1 MTSIT
6 DLEQSTG
13 QRLKRIVLIVDEF
26 ALLTTDTTR
35 VGKQTVGTWSK
46 LLMTRIA
53 SLGRSSG
60 VSICI
65 ATQMVKKEVIDSMIS
80 ANFEHRIAFSC
91 ATWRESNLV
100 VQSSEVGGVRGFQ
113 HIQTG
118 REL

>member
-26 ALLTTDTTR
+26 AILTTDTTR
-35 VGKQTVGTWSK
+35 MNKRTVGTWSK

-65 ATQMVKKEVIDSMIS
+65 ALAERDAPKAKGKPKQAKKG
-80 ANFEHRIAFSC
+80 
-91 ATWRESNLV
+91 ESSQHQLV
-100 VQSSEVGGVRGFQ
+100 
-113 HIQTG
+113 
-118 REL
+118 